1 MSNNNNFGYQLVNYI
16 INEKSN
22 HYMKSQKLSLEKR
35 FVRKSKFTFRLLT
48 SPIRLFPS
56 FIIFGVPRCGT
67 TSLYNYLIQ
76 HPFVEPAIA
85 KEIGFF
91 EKNYDKGLKWY
102 KQFFP
107 ICFHRYK
114 LLKDFQSNFITGEAT
129 ATYINNPHVP
139 ERIKKCF
146 PDIKLI
152 VLLRNPVDRAFS
164 QYFKI
169 VKEGR
174 ENLSFE
180 DAINCEEER
189 TKGEFEK
196 MLQNKNYYSMKYH
209 NFSYLSGG
217 IYVDKLKKWFEIFP
231 KEQILVLRSE
241 DLYEKPS
248 LIYETTLEYLNLG
261 KWKLKEYSKYNY
273 YENKPKIKE
282 STRKKLLDYFEPHN
296 ERLYK
301 FLNRDFGW
309 NN

>member
-1 MSNNNNFGYQLVNYI
+1 
-16 INEKSN
+16 
-22 HYMKSQKLSLEKR
+22 
-35 FVRKSKFTFRLLT
+35 
-48 SPIRLFPS
+48 
-56 FIIFGVPRCGT
+56 
-67 TSLYNYLIQ
+67 
-76 HPFVEPAIA
+76 
-85 KEIGFF
+85 
-91 EKNYDKGLKWY
+91 
-102 KQFFP
+102 
-107 ICFHRYK
+107 
-114 LLKDFQSNFITGEAT
+114 
-129 ATYINNPHVP
+129 
-139 ERIKKCF
+139 
-146 PDIKLI
+146 
-152 VLLRNPVDRAFS
+152 
-164 QYFKI
+164 
-169 VKEGR
+169 
-174 ENLSFE
+174 
-180 DAINCEEER
+180 
-189 TKGEFEK
+189 
-196 MLQNKNYYSMKYH
+196 MKYH

>member
-1 MSNNNNFGYQLVNYI
+1 
-16 INEKSN
+16 
-22 HYMKSQKLSLEKR
+22 MKSQELSLGKR
-35 FVRKSKFTFRLLT
+35 FARKSRFTFRLLT
-48 SPIRLFPS
+48 GPIRLLPS

-76 HPFVEPAIA
+76 HPSVEPAIA

-91 EKNYDKGLKWY
+91 EANFDKGLKWY

-107 ICFHRYK
+107 TLLHRYNI
-114 LLKDFQSNFITGEAT
+114 LKDFRSDFITGEAT
-129 ATYINNPHVP
+129 PTYINNPHVP
-139 ERIKKCF
+139 ERIKKCV
-146 PDIKLI
+146 PDVKLI

-180 DAINCEEER
+180 EAIRMEEKR
-189 TKGEFEK
+189 IDGEFEK
-196 MLQNKNYYSMKYH
+196 MIQNKNYYSMNYH
-209 NFSYLSGG
+209 NYSYLSGG

-248 LIYETTLEYLNLG
+248 LIYETTLEYLNLR
-261 KWKLKEYSKYNY
+261 KWKLKEYLKYNY
-273 YENKPKIKE
+273 YADQQKIGE
-282 STRKKLLDYFEPHN
+282 LIRKQLIDYFKPHN
-296 ERLYK
+296 ERLYR
-301 FLNRDFGW
+301 FLDRDFGW